1 MKVLVVDYD
10 SLVAMSLKT
19 ILSSDSEIEV
29 AGCGNSGQDAIAM
42 YENNL
47 KDLEKEKQIYTYF
60 LESHKE

>member
-1 MKVLVVDYD
+1 MEK
-10 SLVAMSLKT
+10 
-19 ILSSDSEIEV
+19 EHE
-29 AGCGNSGQDAIAM
+29 DAIAM